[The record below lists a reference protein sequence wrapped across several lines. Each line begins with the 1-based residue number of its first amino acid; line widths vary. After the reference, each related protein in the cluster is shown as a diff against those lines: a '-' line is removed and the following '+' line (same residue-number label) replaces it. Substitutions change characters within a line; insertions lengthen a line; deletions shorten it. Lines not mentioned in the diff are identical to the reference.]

1 MSAFQFP
8 DPASQQS
15 VTNPSTGSTYEWKAD
30 PGKWVLVSS
39 AGEMPDIP
47 EQVTYQIQT
56 DKILR
61 STDPAIELVDS
72 AGFYS
77 NVKFSGTGGVGVTSD
92 FNGIIIDGASIDTSE
107 PSLPYSLELGSKDS
121 TTGEEISS
129 FQLLETITLRDAQSN
144 NLGQISF
151 ESGGGLGIAI
161 DNSYDYPVISFQAS
175 TIDNR
180 SKSNEDRIDILE
192 LRHKVVETSFTV
204 VNRTGEPTIRD
215 GEMSI
220 DAKKTNDIN
229 FISIGPTSLEGV
241 AFPVGVVGDS
251 ILMTK
256 KSNGLRHHFI
266 ITGGANG
273 LYGVETDDNTNSTID
288 LVDYIL
294 EIIPVA
300 ISVSTS
306 DTNESELIG
315 SLITGLKYAVTTA
328 TDFQDLREKMLL
340 TLSQVEIAATAE
352 S

>member
-8 DPASQQS
+8 DPTSQQT
-15 VTNPSTGSTYEWKAD
+15 VTNSTTGNTYNWVAD

-39 AGEMPDIP
+39 KGGMP
-47 EQVTYQIQT
+47 EAQAQVTYQIQT

-61 STDPAIELVDS
+61 SSDPAIELVDS
-72 AGFYS
+72 EGFYS
-77 NVKFSGTGGVGVTSD
+77 NVKFSGTGGIGVTSD
-92 FNGIIIDGASIDTSE
+92 FNGIIIDGASINTSE
-107 PSLPYSLELGSKDS
+107 PSLPYRLDAGAIDS
-121 TTGEEISS
+121 DTGEDAST
-129 FQLLETITLRDAQSN
+129 FQIVETITLKDAQSN
-144 NLGQISF
+144 SLGTIAFISK
-151 ESGGGLGIAI
+151 GGIGVALN
-161 DNSYDYPVISFQAS
+161 NSYDFPAIEFQAS

-192 LRHKVVETSFTV
+192 LRHPVVETSFTV
-204 VNRTGEPTIRD
+204 ANRSGEPTIRD
-215 GEMSI
+215 GEMSV

-241 AFPVGVVGDS
+241 SFPIGVVGDS

-256 KSNGLRHHFI
+256 KSNGLRHHFL
-266 ITGGANG
+266 ITGGGAG

-294 EIIPVA
+294 EIIPA
-300 ISVSTS
+300 ATNSTS
-306 DTNESELIG
+306 ATNGSELIG
-315 SLITGLKYAVTTA
+315 SLITGLKYAVTAA

-340 TLSQVEIAATAE
+340 TLSEVEIAATLE